1 MHVCHICTGTF
12 RPSPHMGSWAL
23 PFTTAKALFG
33 TAAILRGGDKLQKCK
48 WTLDKGTS
56 FSSFSCMGPRQLRV
70 QCPFAH
76 LLFPNSNSKLQ
87 PYRKYMQPYRKYAI
101 WGCEVR
107 TPHRGACAMSRQWLQ
122 GGDDRPSWATLTRR
136 ARGRAVQH
144 DVLSDSVAGCS
155 LRLSMPSLQATANAA
170 MRSLQC

>member
-1 MHVCHICTGTF
+1 
-12 RPSPHMGSWAL
+12 
-23 PFTTAKALFG
+23 
-33 TAAILRGGDKLQKCK
+33 
-48 WTLDKGTS
+48 
-56 FSSFSCMGPRQLRV
+56 
-70 QCPFAH
+70 
-76 LLFPNSNSKLQ
+76 
-87 PYRKYMQPYRKYAI
+87 
-101 WGCEVR
+101 VR

-170 MRSLQC
+170 MIFAMLKPMPMPSAARTEPHVRNLPSALLRCRLSASQAARQAARTQWALALAHSMMCATMLTVDVQLPAPAFRNAKTVPRHSRSA